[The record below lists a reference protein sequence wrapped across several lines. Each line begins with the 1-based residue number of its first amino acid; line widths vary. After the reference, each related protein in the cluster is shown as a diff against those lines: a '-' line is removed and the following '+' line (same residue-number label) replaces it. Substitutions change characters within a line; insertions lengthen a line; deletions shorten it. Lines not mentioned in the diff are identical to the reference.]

1 MPDKHMPQEIPV
13 LSCGCVS
20 VSLQLKVKSHADCVC
35 TPDCA
40 LLQSEELQ
48 AKLDANAPELFEGE
62 PDLPPVP
69 NAIDDLLEI
78 ALPGTA
84 GYNPDLSAQ
93 TDFIRDILPEGDD
106 DPPASGAAKEE

>member
-1 MPDKHMPQEIPV
+1 MHAV
-13 LSCGCVS
+13 LFLAVALRRG
-20 VSLQLKVKSHADCVC
+20 
-35 TPDCA
+35 CA

-69 NAIDDLLEI
+69 DAIDDLLEI

-84 GYNPDLSAQ
+84 GYKQDLNAK

-106 DPPASGAAKEE
+106 DPPASEAANEDS